1 MQTVLLKPLVTE
13 KSMHKAGE
21 GKYTFIVARF
31 ARKQAIKEAIEK
43 KFSVH
48 IVSIMTSVV
57 KGKTKRTGQKR
68 IEVKNSPFKKA
79 TVGLLSGEKIGLFEV
94 AA

>member
-13 KSMHKAGE
+13 KSMREAGA

-31 ARKQAIKEAIEK
+31 ARKQAIKKAIEK
-43 KFSVH
+43 KFNVH

-68 IEVKNSPFKKA
+68 IEIKSSPFKKA
-79 TVGLLSGEKIGLFEV
+79 TVGLKSGEKIGLFEV